1 MKKYTIIMAKEQ
13 SKSKWLGLNL
23 QIIDENYEM
32 TELETYLKNELDT
45 LAPSSNDKLWE
56 DVKVQL
62 GNKLIE
68 RDNKLLNYKT
78 KYYYSLA
85 LNVGLVGYAIYSIV
99 TRRS

>member
-1 MKKYTIIMAKEQ
+1 MAKEQ
-13 SKSKWLGLNL
+13 SKWLGLNL

-32 TELETYLKNELDT
+32 TGLETYLKNELDT
-45 LAPSSNDKLWE
+45 LAPNSNAQLWE

-68 RDNKLLNYKT
+68 RDNELLNYKT

-85 LNVGLVGYAIYSIV
+85 LNVGLVGYTIYRFV
-99 TRRS
+99 RCR

>member
-1 MKKYTIIMAKEQ
+1 MAKEQ
-13 SKSKWLGLNL
+13 SKWLGLNL

-32 TELETYLKNELDT
+32 TGLETYLKNELDT
-45 LAPSSNDKLWE
+45 LAPNSNAQLWE

-68 RDNKLLNYKT
+68 RDNELLNYKT

-85 LNVGLVGYAIYSIV
+85 LNVGLMGYAIYSV
-99 TRRS
+99 VRCRFRHSS